1 MEEEKKTEEVSYS
14 DIDKFFLIKIERI
27 GNLYFNAIHIQDM
40 IELELKS
47 IPLKEQQEQ
56 KSRFLLYKYNI
67 SYLSEDC
74 EVISSDVDILKTEI
88 SGKSSRDIE
97 IFNLNETNE
106 EKNYSLKGKL
116 KNMINHN
123 DNTFIELSGKTEKL
137 IKIKSFLMK
146 QQKSKKSIEFLANF
160 NKRLF
165 VLNESTKTVKIN
177 INYKIYFKS
186 YLFKSLPNS
195 DQNWFFQH
203 FLTFKNDKKETSLEP
218 IILTNEELDTFFIE
232 THVYF
237 KSFILGEDEMMFKRI
252 YFQNH
257 SIPESIS
264 FSNYEKVDY
273 SPSQEVQE
281 SNPPSYLSKR
291 SSNDY
296 KVVSDSVE
304 SISGQ
309 ILLSSDTENS
319 YLLYRKKRIN
329 AKIFNLFTFDH
340 YSDYE
345 LSNIDFKDFQYDKN
359 NHPDI
364 KLVFV
369 NNYLSK
375 TNEIKSNSLPTILP
389 GKLKIFNGNEE
400 ILSKGTNQELK
411 LDSSTESIDLG
422 QASNILIS
430 SKLIKKESSINSLKK
445 IFLLK
450 ITNLSLSKTIIT
462 LKFDYIEQVTIL
474 FHKSSNENT
483 SNQNQIMKDV
493 KFILENPSKDKNNI
507 KFNGNFENNFSL
519 FLDFFLEEKS
529 IDYIIFSVKPKK

>member
-14 DIDKFFLIKIERI
+14 DIDKFFLIKIQRI

-40 IELELKS
+40 IELELK
-47 IPLKEQQEQ
+47 PLKQQEEQ

-137 IKIKSFLMK
+137 LKIKSFLIQ

-165 VLNESTKTVKIN
+165 LNVTKMIRIN
-177 INYKIYFKS
+177 VNYKIYFKS
-186 YLFKSLPNS
+186 YLFKSIQNN
-195 DQNWFFQH
+195 DRNWFFQH
-203 FLTFKNDKKETSLEP
+203 FLTFKNDKKEHSLEP

-264 FSNYEKVDY
+264 FSIYEKVDY
-273 SPSQEVQE
+273 SPSQDVMVSKE
-281 SNPPSYLSKR
+281 SSSPSSE
-291 SSNDY
+291 Y

-304 SISGQ
+304 SISGE
-309 ILLSSDTENS
+309 ILLSSNIENS
-319 YLLYRKKRIN
+319 YLLYRKKPIK

-340 YSDYE
+340 FSDIE

-430 SKLIKKESSINSLKK
+430 SKLIKKESSINSIKK

-483 SNQNQIMKDV
+483 SNQNEIMKDV